1 MELLLILT
9 YTAICYLAFKVFKIP
24 LNKWTVP
31 TAALGG
37 IGLTTLVLLIMNYN
51 HPFTSEARFYFF
63 TTPMAPYVKGVV
75 LDVPVKPNVPL
86 KTGDVL
92 YRFDPRPYEAVVQQ
106 KKAGLAEAEL
116 AIR

>member
-9 YTAICYLAFKVFKIP
+9 YTAICYVAFKVFKIP

-37 IGLTTLVLLIMNYN
+37 VTQTILVLLVMNYN

-75 LDVPVKPNVPL
+75 LDVPVRPNVPL
-86 KTGDVL
+86 KKGDVL
-92 YRFDPRPYEAVVQQ
+92 YRLDPRPYEAVVS
-106 KKAGLAEAEL
+106 K
-116 AIR
+116 RRPR